1 LSSSADAA
9 NAISRLYGVFEAEL
23 LADSYTI
30 DHNLECAIEVK
41 GAAFTWDLP
50 PDNFPDSASGSR
62 KRGPN
67 QSTAMSKLEASK
79 NAKES
84 AEKAK
89 TDEENVFRL
98 MDVDFSI
105 PRGQLVAIVGA
116 VGSGKTSLLQG
127 VIGEMRR
134 TSGSI
139 TFGGSVAYSS
149 QSAWIQVNY
158 FFLFYIHCIGTDL
171 VPSHQNA
178 TIRENVC
185 FGRPFEEARY
195 WNAVRDSCLEPDLD
209 ALPNGD
215 LTEVGERVISSF
227 TSFLAVSDFLIQD
240 ISLSGG
246 QKQRVNICRAIYC
259 NTDIQIFDVRVRPI

>member
-1 LSSSADAA
+1 
-9 NAISRLYGVFEAEL
+9 
-23 LADSYTI
+23 
-30 DHNLECAIEVK
+30 
-41 GAAFTWDLP
+41 
-50 PDNFPDSASGSR
+50 
-62 KRGPN
+62 
-67 QSTAMSKLEASK
+67 MSKLEASK

-149 QSAWIQVNY
+149 QSAWIQVNC
-158 FFLFYIHCIGTDL
+158 FFLIYIIAFELICFRVTRTPQSVRMSVLAAHLRRRGTG
-171 VPSHQNA
+171 
-178 TIRENVC
+178 T
-185 FGRPFEEARY
+185 PFVIHALSPISMRY
-195 WNAVRDSCLEPDLD
+195 LM
-209 ALPNGD
+209 
-215 LTEVGERVISSF
+215 VISQKLAKGLYLFCLSWPF
-227 TSFLAVSDFLIQD
+227 LTSTFLLGYLIIRGPKTARKYLPCHLLQH
-240 ISLSGG
+240 
-246 QKQRVNICRAIYC
+246 
-259 NTDIQIFDVRVRPI
+259 